1 MQDKTK
7 HISARF
13 DEPEA
18 GDMKKFLTNRG
29 YQSATHG
36 MGEIARMVLY
46 TMPFMEDY
54 MRGRFSREELQF
66 LVESQRGVPFFHQ
79 TAAFDGTWLAEIEA
93 TAIQRKIPP
102 EMGELVRQKINEMS
116 PFEVY
121 LWREAIAIFWKTGG
135 DIKKFLDFWCG
146 EPEE

>member
-13 DEPEA
+13 NKSEA
-18 GDMKKFLTNRG
+18 EEMEKFFKDRG
-29 YQSATHG
+29 YPSATHG
-36 MGEIARMVLY
+36 MGEIARMVMY

-54 MRGRFSREELQF
+54 MHGRFSQEELQF
-66 LVESQRGVPFFHQ
+66 LVESQKGVPFFHR

-93 TAIQRKIPP
+93 TAIQQKVPS
-102 EMGELVRQKINEMS
+102 EMVELVREKINEMS

-121 LWREAIAIFWKTGG
+121 LWREAIAIFWRTGG
-135 DIKKFLDFWCG
+135 NLENFISKWCI